1 MHRVREWIE
10 EAWGTGLAAA
20 WEFEKEQRVQ
30 LGKAG
35 HLKVHSSFSS
45 FLNPTPLFALSHNF
59 LSFYF
64 SLFILAFFF
73 PPFSLFRHLSSS
85 PSGIMRIQSP
95 IKEKWMAE

>member
-35 HLKVHSSFSS
+35 HLKV
-45 FLNPTPLFALSHNF
+45 T
-59 LSFYF
+59 
-64 SLFILAFFF
+64 
-73 PPFSLFRHLSSS
+73 PPFLLF
-85 PSGIMRIQSP
+85 
-95 IKEKWMAE
+95 